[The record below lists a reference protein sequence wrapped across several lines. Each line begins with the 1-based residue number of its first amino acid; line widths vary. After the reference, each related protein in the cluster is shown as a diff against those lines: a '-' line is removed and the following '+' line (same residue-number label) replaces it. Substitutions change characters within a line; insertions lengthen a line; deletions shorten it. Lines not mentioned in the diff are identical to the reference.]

1 MGINNMEHD
10 MNEQT
15 FEEFL
20 ILLNQK
26 ENLSEEWKKV
36 ICEVVKEKELTN
48 LKTLKQYIKG
58 GNLGN
63 AQTFESESE
72 EL

>member
-1 MGINNMEHD
+1 